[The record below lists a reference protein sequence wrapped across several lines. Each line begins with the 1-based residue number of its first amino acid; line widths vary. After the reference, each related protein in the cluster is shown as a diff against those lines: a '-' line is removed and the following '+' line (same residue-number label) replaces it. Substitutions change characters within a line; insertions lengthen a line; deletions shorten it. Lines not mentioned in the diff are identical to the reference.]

1 MMRVLFGSTV
11 LAILCSGC
19 VAAPPPPPAP
29 PFDIAAVTDFQSK
42 PSAADPNCNDYT
54 GQATIDGKQQQ
65 IVGHACKQPDG
76 SWKVA
81 EGTTDQPNQYVAVYP
96 APVYYPGDYYYGSYY
111 YGGYPYDWPW
121 LWDASF
127 GFGSS
132 FVFFGN
138 HFHHHGF
145 HGGFHGGGFHGG
157 GFHGGG
163 FAHGGGGGGGHR

>member
-1 MMRVLFGSTV
+1 MMRVLFGSTA

-19 VAAPPPPPAP
+19 VAEPPPPPPAP
-29 PFDIAAVTDFQSK
+29 PFAAAAVTDFQSK

-65 IVGHACKQPDG
+65 LVGHACKQPDG
-76 SWKVA
+76 SWRVA
-81 EGTTDQPNQYVAVYP
+81 EGTADQPNQYVGVYP
-96 APVYYPGDYYYGSYY
+96 AVPAYYYPGDYYYGGYY

-132 FVFFGN
+132 FFFFGS

-145 HGGFHGGGFHGG
+145 HGGFHGGGF
-157 GFHGGG
+157 
-163 FAHGGGGGGGHR
+163 AHHGGGGGHR